1 MALIKPVRI
10 RTPYDADI
18 LVYKW
23 GPATENDTFEAL
35 PFGRQTDVTF
45 KTEGTFGG
53 ATYGLE
59 GSLEAETDP
68 PTKFVALKD
77 PQGTAISHGTDAGD
91 IDGVQEA
98 CYWYRP
104 VRTGGTGVSVN
115 IYLFG
120 K

>member
-1 MALIKPVRI
+1 MAEIKPVRI

-35 PFGRQTDVTF
+35 AFGRQTDVTM

-53 ATYGLE
+53 ASYGLE

-68 PTKFVALKD
+68 PAKFAALKD
-77 PQGTAISHGTDAGD
+77 PQGTAIAHATADS
-91 IDGVQEA
+91 IDSVQEA
-98 CYWYRP
+98 AFWYRP
-104 VRTGGTGVSVN
+104 ARTGGTSVSVN

>member
-1 MALIKPVRI
+1 MALIKPVRVK
-10 RTPYDADI
+10 TPFDADI

-23 GPATENDTFEAL
+23 PNATENDTFEAL
-35 PFGRQTDVTF
+35 AFGRQTDVTMQ
-45 KTEGTFGG
+45 TEGIFGG
-53 ATYGLE
+53 ATYALE

-77 PQGTAISHGTDAGD
+77 PQGIAIAHATADS
-91 IDGVQEA
+91 IDSVQEA
-98 CYWYRP
+98 VYWYRP
-104 VRTGGTGVSVN
+104 ARTAGSGVDVT

>member
-1 MALIKPVRI
+1 MALLKPVRI
-10 RTPYDADI
+10 KTPWDPDI

-35 PFGRQTDVTF
+35 AFGRQVDVTMQ
-45 KTEGTFGG
+45 TEGTFGG
-53 ATYGLE
+53 ATYSLE

-77 PQGTAISHGTDAGD
+77 PQGTAIAHATADS

-98 CYWYRP
+98 AYWYRP
-104 VRTGGTGVSVN
+104 ARSAGAAVSVN